1 MEVDLDVTTAAVC
14 DLQTFALCDRVVLLQ
29 HCNCRSTTAGCGGPA
44 EDGHLDRFISAVIWS
59 HPMDWKGI
67 LLEHFPQQI
76 PGRLCH

>member
-44 EDGHLDRFISAVIWS
+44 EDGHLEPS
-59 HPMDWKGI
+59 HGLKGI
-67 LLEHFPQQI
+67 SIFHSRFLADFAIEI
-76 PGRLCH
+76 P

>member
-44 EDGHLDRFISAVIWS
+44 EDGHLEPS
-59 HPMDWKGI
+59 HG
-67 LLEHFPQQI
+67 LERHFHFPQQI